1 MGKYVQTALH
11 SALTNKLGN
20 VVYYKH
26 KKGISYRAVSVK
38 AQTPS
43 TDRTRVRGYLK
54 TSAAAWNATL
64 TQPQRA
70 AWNTAAAAADFRM
83 NRRPRGRLSGW
94 QMFHRANLTLLNI
107 GKPILAAP
115 VQISAPDPVTSFS
128 IDTLDATTQTIKLA
142 IAGGSRVNTHLII
155 YATGNREI
163 DQLADQR
170 WTRQVAVI
178 PPGWTSPVD
187 ISSDWTTKFGTLNG
201 SVRVAFAVAT
211 ADDRDGQLSARQF
224 TAGISTGSSAVA
236 SLIGRITPATIVPP
250 VLANL
255 TWVFQGTATA
265 VTNSGPA
272 LFVSDHTGTGNNTYE
287 CLTQAAPATP
297 YSAIMGFIPWFG
309 IGITGSN
316 NGLILRESST
326 GKFVVCEVS
335 INSANLVHAV
345 VYFSAPSNDSAYPLI
360 SANGGTTGGAMI
372 WLKVTDDGTNLVF
385 SSSPDGQSW
394 TQVWSASR
402 TAWLAT
408 GPNQV
413 GFGIQPPHPSG
424 ALVVHFQAA

>member
-11 SALTNKLGN
+11 SALQNKLGTL
-20 VVYYKH
+20 VYYKH
-26 KKGISYRAVSVK
+26 KKGISFRAVSVK

-43 TDRTRVRGYLK
+43 TDRTRVRGFLK

-187 ISSDWTTKFGTLNG
+187 ISADWTTNFGTLNG
-201 SVRVAFAVAT
+201 SVRVAFAIST
-211 ADDRDGQLSARQF
+211 ADDRDGQLSARQY
-224 TAGISTGSSAVA
+224 TAGISTGSATMPGLWSQIMSATPTAALTLLSNLLGTSAATADTAVGQVISGPTAVA
-236 SLIGRITPATIVPP
+236 AYT
-250 VLANL
+250 
-255 TWVFQGTATA
+255 TA
-265 VTNSGPA
+265 V
-272 LFVSDHTGTGNNTYE
+272 
-287 CLTQAAPATP
+287 PATP
-297 YSAIMGFIPWFG
+297 YKITALLITSNHYCVTGLGWTDGTKLQFIYVAPGYLQPTVINFSNVSTYAGTPWAG
-309 IGITGSN
+309 PT
-316 NGLILRESST
+316 
-326 GKFVVCEVS
+326 
-335 INSANLVHAV
+335 
-345 VYFSAPSNDSAYPLI
+345 NDGNFP
-360 SANGGTTGGAMI
+360 TQ
-372 WLKVTDDGTNLVF
+372 WLQIEDDGTTVYFRYSN
-385 SSSPDGQSW
+385 DGVTWNTAYSI
-394 TQVWSASR
+394 TKASGYLGP
-402 TAWLAT
+402 TGYSHIMAT
-408 GPNQV
+408 
-413 GFGIQPPHPSG
+413 PSG
-424 ALVVHFQAA
+424 NTNPGAITIASWALS